1 MQLRRYLKCVGLL
14 VGCLFGSSLAVLVQ
28 ADIKPEVVGKEE
40 LKDPTASWLLARDG
54 LGAFYIFDAS
64 DGNMQGL
71 ISATRFTPA
80 IEPNIAN
87 GEFYVAESHY
97 SRGYRGERS
106 DVVTVYD
113 YKTLTPKAEIDVP
126 NRIAALPFRQ
136 YIALMDDGE
145 HLAVFNITPA
155 QSVSI
160 VNVKE
165 HTFVTEI
172 STPGCAL
179 IMQTAGNGF
188 LQICGDGRLQLIRLD
203 DDGQEAARSRS
214 KQVFDIEEDPFF
226 DKPIPTPEGWL
237 VISYEGKV
245 FDVAVQGDDISVS
258 KPWHLLTDEE
268 GDANWRPGGGQFVGY
283 HENLDLLFVLMNAE
297 GGFSHDSA
305 GTEIWVYNRSEQR
318 KIGVIPM
325 EVSGANLFVAQTEA
339 PIVTVSGTDR
349 QLHVYDVATTKE
361 IRTIAEVG
369 ISPGYMQ
376 GFNNE

>member
-1 MQLRRYLKCVGLL
+1 MRVQRYLKRVRWL
-14 VGCLFGSSLAVLVQ
+14 VGAFLGWATVSLAVQ

-40 LKDPTASWLLARDG
+40 LKPPTANWLLVRDG
-54 LGAFYIFDAS
+54 LGAFYIFDAD

-71 ISATRFTPA
+71 ISATPFTPA

-87 GEFYVAESHY
+87 GEFYAAESY
-97 SRGYRGERS
+97 YARGHRGKRS

-113 YKTLTPKAEIDVP
+113 YKTLTPKAEIDIP

-145 HLAVFNITPA
+145 HLAVFNLTPA

-160 VNVKE
+160 VNIKQ
-165 HTFVTEI
+165 HTFVGEI

-179 IMQTAGNGF
+179 ILQTAGIGF

-203 DDGQEAARSRS
+203 DGGKEAGRSRS
-214 KQVFDIEEDPFF
+214 KQVFNIEEDPFF

-245 FDVAVQGDDISVS
+245 FDVSVRGDEIFVS
-258 KPWHLLTDEE
+258 DPWPLLSEAE
-268 GDANWRPGGGQFVGY
+268 SEANWRPGGGQFVGY
-283 HENLDLLFVLMNAE
+283 HKQLDLLFVLMNAE

-305 GTEIWVYNRSEQR
+305 GTEVWVYNRAEQR

-325 EVSGANLFVAQTEA
+325 AVPGANLFVAQTDA
-339 PIVTVSGTDR
+339 PLVTVSGTDR
-349 QLHVYDVATTKE
+349 QLHVYDVATARE

-369 ISPGYMQ
+369 TGYMQ